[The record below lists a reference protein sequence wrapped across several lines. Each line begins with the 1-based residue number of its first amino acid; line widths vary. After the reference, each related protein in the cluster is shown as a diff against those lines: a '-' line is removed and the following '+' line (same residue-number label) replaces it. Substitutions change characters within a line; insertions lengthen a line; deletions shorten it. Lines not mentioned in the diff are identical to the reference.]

1 MLRQIASVDP
11 LRFTRLLFFLNTILW
26 LAFGISTVVGVVSSN
41 QEDKLMQWM
50 VAIMMF
56 GNAYAMMI
64 SGIGILSRRK
74 IFYLLALAVIFVNL
88 VLTFTD
94 QFGLFDFVTLVIDG
108 VILALLI
115 ASWGRFFSSE
125 PV

>member
-1 MLRQIASVDP
+1 
-11 LRFTRLLFFLNTILW
+11 
-26 LAFGISTVVGVVSSN
+26 
-41 QEDKLMQWM
+41 MQWM

-74 IFYLLALAVIFVNL
+74 IFYLLALAVIIVNI

>member
-26 LAFGISTVVGVVSSN
+26 LAFGISTVVGVVSSY
-41 QEDKLMQWM
+41 QEDTLMQWM

-74 IFYLLALAVIFVNL
+74 IFYLLALAVIIVNI

>member
-1 MLRQIASVDP
+1 LLRQIASVDP

-26 LAFGISTVVGVVSSN
+26 LAFGISTVVGVVSSY
-41 QEDKLMQWM
+41 QEDTLMQWM

-74 IFYLLALAVIFVNL
+74 IFYLLALAVIIVNI

>member
-26 LAFGISTVVGVVSSN
+26 LAFGISTVVGVVSSY
-41 QEDKLMQWM
+41 QEDTLMQWM

-74 IFYLLALAVIFVNL
+74 IFYLLALTVIIVNII
-88 VLTFTD
+88 LTFTD
-94 QFGLFDFVTLVIDG
+94 QFGLFDFITLVINA
-108 VILALLI
+108 VILVILV
-115 ASWGRFFSSE
+115 ASWGRFFGSE

>member
-1 MLRQIASVDP
+1 LLRQIASVDP

-26 LAFGISTVVGVVSSN
+26 LAFGVSTVAGVVSSY
-41 QEDKLMQWM
+41 QEDILMQWM

-64 SGIGILSRRK
+64 SGIGILSGRK
-74 IFYLLALAVIFVNL
+74 IFYLLALTVIIVNII
-88 VLTFTD
+88 LTFTD
-94 QFGLFDFVTLVIDG
+94 QFGLFDFITLVLDG

-125 PV
+125 SV